1 MTSSKPMA
9 GKEPQHEEKQKFSEK
24 LNEILRANRVAFL
37 AISAF
42 IVVAVAAIG
51 IVAMVQ
57 QDRLVKSTI
66 ALEAL
71 EARFDGW
78 ASSSEESRPSASEAL
93 IKEADALVAKYSK
106 DYAGLRARLIKG
118 RVLVG
123 ANDYLGAEQSFAS
136 IAEAGPKSH
145 LAPMAL
151 ANASA
156 MAEERGDLQAALGY
170 LMKARASYPA
180 SPGADR
186 VAFSIG
192 RIQESLKDYAKA
204 MEAYSALVA
213 GGADNDW
220 TKLARDRIIYLR
232 SLGLAK

>member
-1 MTSSKPMA
+1 MSSNKLGA
-9 GKEPQHEEKQKFSEK
+9 GKDQQHEEKKKFSER
-24 LNEILRANRVAFL
+24 LNEILRANRVVIPL
-37 AISAF
+37 YQRLDRRGGSRIG
-42 IVVAVAAIG
+42 VVAMI
-51 IVAMVQ
+51 Q

-71 EARFDGW
+71 EASFDDW
-78 ASSSEESRPSASEAL
+78 ASSSEEGRPAASVAL
-93 IKEADALVAKYSK
+93 IAEADGLIAKYSK

-118 RVLVG
+118 RALLD
-123 ANDYLGAEQSFAS
+123 ANDFLGAEQSFAS
-136 IAEAGPKSH
+136 IADAGPKSH
-145 LAPMAL
+145 LAAMAL

-170 LMKARASYPA
+170 LTKAKASYPT

-186 VAFSIG
+186 VGFSIG

-204 MEAYSALVA
+204 MEAYSAIVA

-232 SLGLAK
+232 SVGLDK

>member
-1 MTSSKPMA
+1 MSGNELGAIKA
-9 GKEPQHEEKQKFSEK
+9 QQHEEKAKFSDR
-24 LNEILRANRVAFL
+24 LNDILRANRVAFL
-37 AISAF
+37 VISAI

-71 EARFDGW
+71 EASFDAW
-78 ASSSEESRPSASEAL
+78 ASSAEESRPAASQAL
-93 IKEADALVAKYSK
+93 IAEADALIAKYAK

-118 RVLVG
+118 RAFVG
-123 ANDYLGAEQSFAS
+123 ANDYLGAEQAFAS
-136 IAEAGPKSH
+136 VAEAGPKSH

-170 LMKARASYPA
+170 LEKAKAAYPA

-186 VAFSIG
+186 VGFSIG
-192 RIQESLKDYAKA
+192 RIQESLKEYAKA

-232 SLGLAK
+232 SVGLAK

>member
-1 MTSSKPMA
+1 MSSNKLGA
-9 GKEPQHEEKQKFSEK
+9 GKDQQHEEKQKFSER

-37 AISAF
+37 AISAL
-42 IVVAVAAIG
+42 IVVAVAVIG
-51 IVAMVQ
+51 VVAMVQ

-71 EARFDGW
+71 EASFDGW
-78 ASSSEESRPSASEAL
+78 ASSSEESRPAASVAL
-93 IKEADALVAKYSK
+93 IAEADTLIAKYSR

-118 RVLVG
+118 RAFVG
-123 ANDYLGAEQSFAS
+123 ANDYLGAEQAFAS
-136 IAEAGPKSH
+136 VAEAGPKSH

-170 LMKARASYPA
+170 LTKAQASYPA

-186 VAFSIG
+186 VGFSIG

-232 SLGLAK
+232 SVGLDK